1 VPCVIDVTPDVVRS
15 NLSADIVVGLDSTV
29 MLEAHSLGRPVYGL
43 VQRSLFVDRMGP
55 DFLVD
60 IDPTASS
67 ERRVGWMAR

>member
-1 VPCVIDVTPDVVRS
+1 
-15 NLSADIVVGLDSTV
+15 